1 MLIQT
6 MLVIKLNVFNES
18 NNQHSQYKWS
28 SERLEQRVFQCYKI
42 EKLLHPTLCDFNS
55 ALFILI
61 ECRLLNRKLNKIN
74 GSVNLISLKR
84 DKLLVTLLLR
94 GNDYPVEAPMPFTFM
109 FNDG

>member
-1 MLIQT
+1 MFLTNRTTSTASINEAPND
-6 MLVIKLNVFNES
+6 LSNVYFNF
-18 NNQHSQYKWS
+18 QIHL
-28 SERLEQRVFQCYKI
+28 RQCYKI

-61 ECRLLNRKLNKIN
+61 ECQLLNRKLNKIN

-84 DKLLVTLLLR
+84 DKLLVTLFLR